1 MCITILVVG
10 RASPRLLLVPTWEV
24 SVYQSLADQ
33 KAARGLRAASSS
45 IRGGWLS
52 KSAELA
58 NGFLTR
64 PFAFRPTIRGTGAK
78 GRAATINSTP
88 RTCVHLGSTLEQLR
102 VGSGGQ

>member
-45 IRGGWLS
+45 IRGGWL
-52 KSAELA
+52 
-58 NGFLTR
+58 
-64 PFAFRPTIRGTGAK
+64 FALCSLI
-78 GRAATINSTP
+78 ICS
-88 RTCVHLGSTLEQLR
+88 LR
-102 VGSGGQ
+102 LDMPEIEC